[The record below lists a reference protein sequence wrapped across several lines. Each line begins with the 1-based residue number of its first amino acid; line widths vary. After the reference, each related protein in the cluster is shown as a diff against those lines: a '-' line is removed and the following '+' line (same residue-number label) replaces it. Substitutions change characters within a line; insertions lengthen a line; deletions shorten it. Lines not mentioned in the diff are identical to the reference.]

1 MIFKDRQDAGR
12 QLVKEL
18 KEFKN
23 KKDTI
28 VVALPRGGVVLGYE
42 VAKALDAPLDIVA
55 PRKIGS
61 PENDEFAIGA
71 ITEDGEFITND
82 ETSDIPKDYLKK
94 EIAKQ
99 VGEVERRLKI
109 YRQDLEPRIFKNKTV
124 ILVDDGMAT
133 GLTMK
138 AAIKTAKSRGA
149 KQIIIAIPVSARD
162 TLDRVKPMVD
172 KVVCIEAPLFF
183 GAVGEFYEEF
193 SQTPDQEVIDC
204 LKKAR
209 EQK

>member
-1 MIFKDRQDAGR
+1 MIFKDRAHAGR
-12 QLVKEL
+12 ELAKKL

-23 KKDTI
+23 KKDVV

-42 VAKALDAPLDIVA
+42 VAKALDAPLDIVV

-82 ETSDIPKDYLKK
+82 ETGDIPKDYLKK
-94 EIAKQ
+94 EITKQ
-99 VGEVERRLKI
+99 VEEVERRLKI
-109 YRQDLEPRIFKNKTV
+109 YRQDLGPRIFKNKTV

-138 AAIKTAKSRGA
+138 AAIKIVKSQGA
-149 KQIIIAIPVSARD
+149 KQIIIAVPVSARD
-162 TLDRVKPMVD
+162 TLDRIKPMVD
-172 KVVCIEAPLFF
+172 KAVWLEAPLFF
-183 GAVGEFYEEF
+183 GAVGAFYEEF

-204 LKKAR
+204 LRKAR